1 MPEHSSQQPSVPAR
15 KSVPTTDTDAASC
28 RVRSPYPA
36 SAPAGAEASDARGAS
51 EAVGPGGPT
60 GEGLAHRTPDAP
72 QQYEPRRRLRD
83 PKLRDRRVS
92 PRFNDAEFV
101 LVRNAAALSH
111 MTPGGYV
118 AESALAA
125 ARADDP
131 TAAVAD
137 YRAMVQ
143 ALMTANGQLGK
154 AGSNLNQLARH
165 MNMEG
170 EWPLADTVMRLLAR
184 VEASIADVDTAVART
199 LEAR

>member
-1 MPEHSSQQPSVPAR
+1 M
-15 KSVPTTDTDAASC
+15 
-28 RVRSPYPA
+28 
-36 SAPAGAEASDARGAS
+36 GAKASDARGAS
-51 EAVGPGGPT
+51 EAVGPGAPT
-60 GEGLAHRTPDAP
+60 GEGPAHRTPDVP
-72 QQYEPRRRLRD
+72 QQCAPRRRLRN

-101 LVRNAAALSH
+101 LVRKAAALSR

-154 AGSNLNQLARH
+154 VGSNLNQLARH